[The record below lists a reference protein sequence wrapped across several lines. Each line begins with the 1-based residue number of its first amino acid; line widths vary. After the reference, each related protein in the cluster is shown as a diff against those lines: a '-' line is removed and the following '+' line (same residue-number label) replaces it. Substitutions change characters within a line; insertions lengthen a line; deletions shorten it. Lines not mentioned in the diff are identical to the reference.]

1 MKDLK
6 SFFTLI
12 LLVIG
17 LTYSSTAQPAFTR
30 VIEGDIVNTA
40 SDSRSVNFVDVN
52 QDGWEDVFI
61 SNGPSSGQ
69 NNLLYLNDEG
79 QGFTTV
85 TDDPIV
91 MDNGKSDG
99 ATFADVDNDGDL
111 DAMVVTWHGQR
122 NFFFRN
128 NGDGSFTDETDA
140 APAMGGSYSETA
152 SWGDFDQDGFVD
164 LLVTNSEGNFRN
176 QLYQNEAGGT
186 FSLVIGQQWLLQADL
201 SRCVSWTDY
210 DLDGDPDL
218 FITNENN
225 AKNDL
230 LRNDGEGQF
239 TPITAGSI
247 VQSTRSSMSA
257 SWGDIDHDGDPDLFV
272 ANAGYYQ
279 EMNNQLFINE
289 GDGTFTEI
297 TSGDAVTDGGCSY
310 GSAFADVDNDGDLDL
325 LVANGF
331 CNNNLE
337 DRLYVNDGT
346 GSFTYAPDALPD
358 MPERCS
364 FGAAFGDLDQDGFL
378 DLVIANCRNATG
390 QAQPPNT
397 YYHNDGNDNH
407 WLTLRLEG
415 TQSNRSAI
423 GAKVRVKANI
433 NGSDRWQVREISAQS
448 GYCGQ
453 NSLIVHFGLGDATL
467 VDSLLVEWPSGQESV
482 LTQQGVD
489 TQLYLLEDI
498 NNHTQETT
506 QSLPFQWT
514 CSPNPV
520 KESLHIDF
528 QWNGVKPGV
537 DCQLTLID
545 TLGRVVAKRSIE
557 GNETSISL
565 DFGRQPEGTY
575 QVVLRFEELIDTR
588 QIIKL

>member
-186 FSLVIGQQWLLQADL
+186 FSLVIGQQWLLQADFRAVCPGPTMTWTVTRTCL
-201 SRCVSWTDY
+201 SPMKTMPKTTSCAMTVKGN
-210 DLDGDPDL
+210 LP
-218 FITNENN
+218 
-225 AKNDL
+225 
-230 LRNDGEGQF
+230 
-239 TPITAGSI
+239 
-247 VQSTRSSMSA
+247 RSQRVA
-257 SWGDIDHDGDPDLFV
+257 S
-272 ANAGYYQ
+272 YK
-279 EMNNQLFINE
+279 
-289 GDGTFTEI
+289 
-297 TSGDAVTDGGCSY
+297 
-310 GSAFADVDNDGDLDL
+310 
-325 LVANGF
+325 
-331 CNNNLE
+331 
-337 DRLYVNDGT
+337 
-346 GSFTYAPDALPD
+346 AP
-358 MPERCS
+358 
-364 FGAAFGDLDQDGFL
+364 AAQ
-378 DLVIANCRNATG
+378 
-390 QAQPPNT
+390 
-397 YYHNDGNDNH
+397 
-407 WLTLRLEG
+407 
-415 TQSNRSAI
+415 
-423 GAKVRVKANI
+423 
-433 NGSDRWQVREISAQS
+433 
-448 GYCGQ
+448 
-453 NSLIVHFGLGDATL
+453 
-467 VDSLLVEWPSGQESV
+467 
-482 LTQQGVD
+482 
-489 TQLYLLEDI
+489 
-498 NNHTQETT
+498 
-506 QSLPFQWT
+506 
-514 CSPNPV
+514 
-520 KESLHIDF
+520 
-528 QWNGVKPGV
+528 
-537 DCQLTLID
+537 
-545 TLGRVVAKRSIE
+545 
-557 GNETSISL
+557 
-565 DFGRQPEGTY
+565 
-575 QVVLRFEELIDTR
+575 
-588 QIIKL
+588 